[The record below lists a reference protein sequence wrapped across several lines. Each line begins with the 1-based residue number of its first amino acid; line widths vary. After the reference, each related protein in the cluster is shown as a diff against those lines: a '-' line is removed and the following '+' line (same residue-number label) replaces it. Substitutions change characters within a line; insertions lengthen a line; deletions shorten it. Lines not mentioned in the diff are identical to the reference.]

1 MKLKADYLDSF
12 GDSVDVVI
20 IGGNAGKGVR
30 KGSFGSFL
38 CAARSSEKEDR
49 LRPICFVGSG
59 FNAKDLRFLSEEIN
73 RHPISREACMRRG
86 GDIRVIDRN
95 VRSASWN
102 QSGCVLRTNGGY

>member
-59 FNAKDLRFLSEEIN
+59 FSAKDLRFLSEEIN
-73 RHPISREACMRRG
+73 RHTISRETCTRR
-86 GDIRVIDRN
+86 
-95 VRSASWN
+95 
-102 QSGCVLRTNGGY
+102 